1 MFFLLA
7 STNPL
12 TNFANSRVNK
22 PNVSLTE
29 VLRCVLILFRS
40 IFSIFA
46 LSFFFEEQTQL
57 RSTKVNKQRGESY
70 FPYILL
76 NEIQTMFSQ
85 FAKRL
90 ARVLPAD
97 LCTDHAHYVKNH
109 RSTVFNLDP
118 EPFCEC
124 RGERSRTLG
133 NPGAR
138 LSLTGLS
145 KKQ

>member
-7 STNPL
+7 STNRL
-12 TNFANSRVNK
+12 TNFANSRVYK
-22 PNVSLTE
+22 PNVSLTD
-29 VLRCVLILFRS
+29 VLRFVLILFTS

-57 RSTKVNKQRGESY
+57 RSTKVNNQRGESY

-85 FAKRL
+85 FAKRS

-97 LCTDHAHYVKNH
+97 LCTDHAHYVKNIDQ
-109 RSTVFNLDP
+109 RFSISTQSPSANV
-118 EPFCEC
+118 E
-124 RGERSRTLG
+124 ERDQELLGTLEQDC
-133 NPGAR
+133 
-138 LSLTGLS
+138 L
-145 KKQ
+145 